1 MVSRKV
7 WGIVLVVLFV
17 TVASYAGDIVKESV
31 VKYYNEG
38 VRAQKSGDLD
48 SAKTAYQKA
57 ILLAERTRSDIAKA
71 IYNNFG
77 VIYVKMENWELA
89 AQAFNEALNL
99 DPDYKEAN
107 FNMGILYAKMGN
119 AEKALMY
126 WSKALNKTGNYVLEG
141 EKPE

>member
-7 WGIVLVVLFV
+7 WGIVLVSLFV
-17 TVASYAGDIVKESV
+17 TVPTYAGDIFKNSV

-38 VRAQKSGDLD
+38 VRAQKAGDLD

-57 ILLAERTRSDIAKA
+57 ILIAERTRSDIAKA

-126 WSKALNKTGNYVLEG
+126 WSKALNKTGSYVLEG

>member
-1 MVSRKV
+1 MIARKV
-7 WGIVLVVLFV
+7 WGIVLATLFV
-17 TVASYAGDIVKESV
+17 TVTSYAGEIVQEMV

-48 SAKTAYQKA
+48 AAKTAYQKA
-57 ILLAERTRSDIAKA
+57 ILLAERTRKDITKA

-77 VIYVKMENWELA
+77 VLYVNMENWELA
-89 AQAFNEALNL
+89 AQAFNEALTL

-107 FNMGILYAKMGN
+107 FNIGILYAKMGN

-126 WSKALNKTGNYVLEG
+126 WAKALNKTSSYILEG
-141 EKPE
+141 EKSE